1 MTGVIFTERVE
12 VPGVVRARG
21 EGEIGADG
29 EAHGRRSGDDSK
41 DETPTTTI
49 GMIDE
54 NQGDS
59 RREHDGEKAEVND
72 NLSRVVGAREAL
84 KPTAARDDVRLLGA
98 RASGRLGAS
107 RLGEYDVTPVLLAV
121 SHGEDNDADT
131 LER

>member
-12 VPGVVRARG
+12 VPGVVRVRG

-41 DETPTTTI
+41 DETPIPI
-49 GMIDE
+49 GVIDE
-54 NQGDS
+54 KRGDS
-59 RREHDGEKAEVND
+59 RREHDGEKAEVDD

-84 KPTAARDDVRLLGA
+84 KPTAAWDDVRPLGA

-121 SHGEDNDADT
+121 PHGEENDTDT
-131 LER
+131 L

>member
-41 DETPTTTI
+41 DETPMTT
-49 GMIDE
+49 GMVDE
-54 NQGDS
+54 KRGDS

-84 KPTAARDDVRLLGA
+84 KPTASRDDVRLLGA
-98 RASGRLGAS
+98 RVSGRLGAS

-121 SHGEDNDADT
+121 SHGEENDADT